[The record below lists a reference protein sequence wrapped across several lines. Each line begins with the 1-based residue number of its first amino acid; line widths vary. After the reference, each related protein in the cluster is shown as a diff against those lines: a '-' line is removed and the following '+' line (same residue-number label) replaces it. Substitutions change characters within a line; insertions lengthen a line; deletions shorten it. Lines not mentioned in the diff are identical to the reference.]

1 IEATDLVSLLCRFEE
16 ATKPDE
22 ELITPVLTTRA
33 KPLGTNDGAFVSPS
47 ALKKYSSIVHISKC
61 EIACPT
67 NLAKTNYD
75 KVQKISLLKR
85 SIPALKSDGLPLLN
99 FVGSQNSLQLN
110 PNHLTESGNIN
121 GEFVTINQVNQNT
134 NNALL
139 MFNINK
145 FSSSINVQKKEI
157 VITDA
162 NQVPSE
168 EINPDHSYCFST
180 LNDKNLIRNNIISK
194 QEMSKN
200 ILLKN
205 STSSN
210 EFKSLETIIPFETCK
225 SAMII
230 EEGQVFIDTDGND
243 LQVSEPSRS
252 SYDTAGINLQVS
264 EPSQSTFNTDGIN
277 LQVSEPSQSTFD
289 CHEISSADQVN
300 HTLKRKIHGNGKQSK
315 VNHHNSFAEED
326 DGYFEKIPSYY
337 TALSIPSKPM
347 KTTVFESAATSVGRD
362 DHIDLVDR
370 GEHFDELQFNKV
382 PAHRRCFTNTVK
394 EVDIDAKNYSCSQDE
409 VVKTREESLKYS
421 YSRSPSPHDYANN
434 CSLSPSRYSRSHTR
448 GSFRSSS
455 VSSDSSSCSTC
466 SSVSYCSTCNNSGR
480 SRSRSLS
487 SCSSCS
493 NSPVRKISR
502 SRSPD
507 VTRKNYV
514 LNKKSRIS
522 FSPHHDRHSRSRS
535 SIRKEKL
542 RSHSPSQA
550 VIEKRKARQKDREN
564 AMEERRVVYV
574 GKIPSDYTKRQLYQ
588 RFECF
593 GEIKEVKLNFRE
605 HGDNYGFV
613 TFAYACDAI
622 AAKERGN
629 NTSDPV
635 KFDLCF
641 GGRRRFC
648 ADQYADLDGNQEVEE
663 EYAPMP
669 KRKTD
674 ELDFSDLLRLHT
686 RNQNKKCT

>member
-1 IEATDLVSLLCRFEE
+1 MEQIPLGSDNGIEATDLVSLLCRFEE

-33 KPLGTNDGAFVSPS
+33 KPLSTNKNDGAFVSPS

-121 GEFVTINQVNQNT
+121 GEFVTVNQT
-134 NNALL
+134 Q
-139 MFNINK
+139 M
-145 FSSSINVQKKEI
+145 
-157 VITDA
+157 
-162 NQVPSE
+162 
-168 EINPDHSYCFST
+168 
-180 LNDKNLIRNNIISK
+180 
-194 QEMSKN
+194 
-200 ILLKN
+200 
-205 STSSN
+205 
-210 EFKSLETIIPFETCK
+210 ETICK
-225 SAMII
+225 SQSHLGHHMTQLAII
-230 EEGQVFIDTDGND
+230 N
-243 LQVSEPSRS
+243 LQVLEPAQSTFNT
-252 SYDTAGINLQVS
+252 DGINLQVS

-277 LQVSEPSQSTFD
+277 LQVSEPSQSTFNTD
-289 CHEISSADQVN
+289 GINLQVSEPSQSTFNTDGINLQVSEPSQSTFNTDGINLQVSEPSQSTFVCHEISSADQVN

-455 VSSDSSSCSTC
+455 VSSDTSSCSTC

-535 SIRKEKL
+535 SVRKEKL

-669 KRKTD
+669 KRRTD